1 MSRFR
6 WWLLCAA
13 FALGHLEATPPLST
27 IEDVLY
33 MADGNRFN
41 GLMTISWQSFE
52 ASDGSNIAGEVKRIQ
67 ITNGILYVQLVPT
80 TDANTTAIYTVQY
93 NSSSKVSYSETWAV
107 TPSVAS
113 LRVRDV
119 RLAPGTVTGSAPGAA
134 TSVDIADVVGL
145 QNALNIRPT
154 TGAGFTVSRAAV
166 INSTGSIEGATGS
179 PTDCLHVDGTSGTCG
194 TGGGGGGSV
203 TFVDAEVPGGTL
215 DGTNAAFTL
224 SNAPTP
230 PASLTIFRNGLLL
243 RPGGDYTLSGNA
255 VTFLSGAIP
264 QPADALLAS
273 YRVSVTVAGVGF
285 VDNETPTGSVDG
297 VNPTFTLSQAPNPAA
312 SLVVYRNGIH
322 LKASLDY
329 NASTNSITFLT
340 ASIPQTGDVVLC
352 SYRVAQ

>member
-1 MSRFR
+1 
-6 WWLLCAA
+6 
-13 FALGHLEATPPLST
+13 
-27 IEDVLY
+27 
-33 MADGNRFN
+33 
-41 GLMTISWQSFE
+41 
-52 ASDGSNIAGEVKRIQ
+52 
-67 ITNGILYVQLVPT
+67 
-80 TDANTTAIYTVQY
+80 
-93 NSSSKVSYSETWAV
+93 
-107 TPSVAS
+107 
-113 LRVRDV
+113 
-119 RLAPGTVTGSAPGAA
+119 
-134 TSVDIADVVGL
+134 
-145 QNALNIRPT
+145 
-154 TGAGFTVSRAAV
+154 
-166 INSTGSIEGATGS
+166 
-179 PTDCLHVDGTSGTCG
+179 
-194 TGGGGGGSV
+194 
-203 TFVDAEVPGGTL
+203 
-215 DGTNAAFTL
+215 L